1 MSLFGNPNSST
12 TSNQPQ
18 PSIFAPPTTQ
28 SGGLFGNAAT
38 ANSQQGGGLFGAS
51 TTKPSLFGQSQ
62 PAQQQQQQQPSN
74 PFGSTGFGQSAQNQ
88 QQQSQQNSAQQSNMF
103 AQQPTLSRI
112 WSEQQT
118 PRQKSV
124 AEQISLVYQKWNPQS
139 PSSSFHAYLY
149 NQVDPDAAPFYRPDP
164 SENEEKWEEALRAAP
179 LPGSIP
185 ILVKGFEQLGHRIIN
200 QERYLQLLQGRLH
213 EINNGLSSLL
223 RRHDLELSTRAAE
236 CKRRHIR
243 LGQKCLALATKT
255 QILRNRGYALD
266 GGEEE
271 LAQKLRK
278 LERQVLDPALVG
290 RGEEIWARMVN
301 VRERGRWL
309 QGEFEKAGK
318 TVEDG
323 KAGAVDDEV
332 LKQASKIL
340 EDYDKQLT
348 HLAKELEE
356 LRSDYSQWESGKPW
370 AKDQKKEEEGRTT

>member
-1 MSLFGNPNSST
+1 M
-12 TSNQPQ
+12 
-18 PSIFAPPTTQ
+18 
-28 SGGLFGNAAT
+28 
-38 ANSQQGGGLFGAS
+38 
-51 TTKPSLFGQSQ
+51 
-62 PAQQQQQQQPSN
+62 
-74 PFGSTGFGQSAQNQ
+74 
-88 QQQSQQNSAQQSNMF
+88 
-103 AQQPTLSRI
+103 
-112 WSEQQT
+112 
-118 PRQKSV
+118 
-124 AEQISLVYQKWNPQS
+124 
-139 PSSSFHAYLY
+139 
-149 NQVDPDAAPFYRPDP
+149 
-164 SENEEKWEEALRAAP
+164 
-179 LPGSIP
+179 PGSIP

-323 KAGAVDDEV
+323 KAGVVDDEV
-332 LKQASKIL
+332 LKQASKVCF
-340 EDYDKQLT
+340 
-348 HLAKELEE
+348 
-356 LRSDYSQWESGKPW
+356 SGE
-370 AKDQKKEEEGRTT
+370 QGRCECLVL